1 MEPIFPEAW
10 VRKHMI
16 KAHGGLMTRWTA
28 LKVGGALTLLCVTL
42 TIPLGEAAEISNDQA
57 VRYILAMVKAFRTTY
72 VRSVVD
78 RLKNVGIESKADW
91 IKDDHAIML
100 PFEFVKQG
108 GAQIKRDVQ
117 DVDIGLISLTPIDP
131 SNLPK
136 TPAEREALTTLV
148 ADSKRTI
155 LTFGDG
161 SQYKGLAADLVI
173 DQMCADCH
181 NQHPK
186 SPKKDFKQGDVMGA
200 IVVRIKQ

>member
-1 MEPIFPEAW
+1 
-10 VRKHMI
+10 MI
-16 KAHGGLMTRWTA
+16 KAQGGFMTRWTA

-72 VRSVVD
+72 VRSVVE
-78 RLKNVGIESKADW
+78 RLRNVGIESRADW
-91 IKDDHAIML
+91 IKVDHAIML

-108 GAQIKRDVQ
+108 GSKIRHDMQDLDV
-117 DVDIGLISLTPIDP
+117 GLISLTPIDP

-136 TPAEREALTTLV
+136 TPAEREALTTMI
-148 ADSKRTI
+148 ADSSRTI

-161 SQYKGLAADLVI
+161 DQFKGLAADIVI
-173 DQMCADCH
+173 EQMCADCH

>member
-1 MEPIFPEAW
+1 MKP
-10 VRKHMI
+10 
-16 KAHGGLMTRWTA
+16 WTA
-28 LKVGGALTLLCVTL
+28 MKIGGALMLLCIGL
-42 TIPLGEAAEISNDQA
+42 TSLLGEAAEISDDQA
-57 VRYILAMVKAFRTTY
+57 VRYILATVKGFRTTY
-72 VRSVVD
+72 VRFIVE
-78 RLKNVGIESKADW
+78 RLKHAGVYSKEDW

-108 GAQIKRDVQ
+108 GAKIKHDVQ
-117 DVDIGLISLTPIDP
+117 DVDVGLISLTPIDP

-136 TPAEREALTTLV
+136 TAAEREALMTMV
-148 ADSKRTI
+148 ADPTRTV

-161 SQYKGLAADLVI
+161 GQYKGLSADIVI
-173 DQMCADCH
+173 EQVCADCH

>member
-1 MEPIFPEAW
+1 
-10 VRKHMI
+10 
-16 KAHGGLMTRWTA
+16 MTRWTA
-28 LKVGGALTLLCVTL
+28 LKVGSAVTLLCVTL

-72 VRSVVD
+72 VRSVVE
-78 RLKNVGIESKADW
+78 RLKHVGIESKADL

-148 ADSKRTI
+148 ADAKQTI

-161 SQYKGLAADLVI
+161 HQYKGLAADIVI

-181 NQHPK
+181 NHHPK

>member
-1 MEPIFPEAW
+1 
-10 VRKHMI
+10 MI
-16 KAHGGLMTRWTA
+16 KAQGGLMTRWKA

-42 TIPLGEAAEISNDQA
+42 AIPLGQAAEISNDQA

-72 VRSVVD
+72 VRGVVE
-78 RLKNVGIESKADW
+78 RLKHAGIEAKADW
-91 IKDDHAIML
+91 INDDHAIML

-108 GAQIKRDVQ
+108 GTQIKRDVR

-136 TPAEREALTTLV
+136 TPAEREALMTLV
-148 ADSKRTI
+148 ADSERTI
-155 LTFGDG
+155 LTFGDDH
-161 SQYKGLAADLVI
+161 QYKGLVADIVI

-181 NQHPK
+181 NHHPK

-200 IVVRIKQ
+200 IVVRINP